1 MPKTKI
7 SEYSSTAADNTD
19 INGIDLGEGT
29 MLVSDVNN
37 ALREQMAQLKDFL
50 AGDSGD
56 SLAVAA
62 GGTGSTT
69 ADGALTSLGGTTV
82 GTAVFKAASINAAQ
96 QALDLEVGVDVQA
109 YDATILKSAD
119 IGVTVQG
126 YDANTLK
133 SSDIGVTVQ
142 GYDADTV
149 KYDDVNP
156 SFTDTG
162 ALKLP
167 AGTEAQRP
175 TGTAGQLRF
184 NEDTDSFEG
193 YNGTAWGDIGGGGG
207 ASGGGGAI
215 SINNTTANES
225 YTIDT
230 GTNGFSVGPIT
241 ILDGTTIT
249 VADGQRW
256 LIL

>member
-7 SEYSSTAADNTD
+7 SEYSSTASDNTD

-50 AGDSGD
+50 TGDSGD

-193 YNGTAWGDIGGGGG
+193 YNGTAWGGIGG
-207 ASGGGGAI
+207 AQAGGAI
-215 SINNTTANES
+215 VTNKDVASVS
-225 YTIDT
+225 YVIDS
-230 GTNGFSVGPIT
+230 GENGFSVGPIT
-241 ILDGTTIT
+241 VADGTTIT
-249 VADGQRW
+249 VSDGQRW
-256 LIL
+256 VII